1 MPKVMLTGAAGGIGQ
16 ATARLLWEK
25 GFHLILTDRDEDLLH
40 HTYPEVPAGSTL
52 YALDVTKLEAWQQA
66 AQRFAEVNIL
76 IQLAGVMRVGTFI
89 HQPLKEWHLQLQVN
103 LVGLSYGAWVFG
115 RLFAERG
122 AGHLIHLSSLA
133 GVTAIPGIVGYTA
146 TKFGVRGLSLGLDAE
161 LRPRGVPVTVI
172 GPGPVRTPLIL
183 NELPKPESAY
193 TLAAG
198 DLLEPEEVA
207 RAIWRAIRK
216 QPREILL
223 PLHKAV
229 AARLISI
236 WPALQGYAVSL
247 FESGA
252 RHRRQKYLET
262 LSNSGTLS

>member
-1 MPKVMLTGAAGGIGQ
+1 MPKALLTGAAGGIGQ
-16 ATARLLWEK
+16 ATAQLLWRK
-25 GFHLILTDRDEDLLH
+25 GFHLVLTDRDEDLLH
-40 HTYPEVPAGSTL
+40 RTYPELPAGSTL
-52 YALDVTKLEAWQQA
+52 YVLDVTNLQAWQQA
-66 AQRFAEVNIL
+66 VQYFAEVDIL

-89 HQPLKEWHLQLQVN
+89 QQPIEAWHLQLQVN
-103 LVGLSYGAWVFG
+103 LVGLAYGAWTFG

-161 LRPRGVPVTVI
+161 LRPLGVPVTVI

-183 NELPKPESAY
+183 NELPKPESVY

-198 DLLEPEEVA
+198 GLLESEDVA
-207 RAIWRAIRK
+207 QAIWRAIRK
-216 QPREILL
+216 RPREILL
-223 PLHKAV
+223 PFHKAM
-229 AARLISI
+229 AARLISL
-236 WPALQGYAVSL
+236 WPALQSYAASL

-252 RHRRQKYLET
+252 RRRREKYLQSLPNSDT
-262 LSNSGTLS
+262 LS

>member
-1 MPKVMLTGAAGGIGQ
+1 MPKAMMTGAAGGIGQ
-16 ATARLLWEK
+16 ATARLLWQK
-25 GFHLILTDRDEDLLH
+25 GFHLILTDRDEALLH
-40 HTYPEVPAGSTL
+40 RTYPDVPEGSAL
-52 YALDVTKLEAWQQA
+52 YTLDVTSLEAWQQA
-66 AQRFAEVNIL
+66 AQRFAEVDIL

-89 HQPLKEWHLQLQVN
+89 HQPIEEWHLQLQVN
-103 LVGLSYGAWVFG
+103 LMGLAYGAWVFG

-122 AGHLIHLSSLA
+122 KGHLIHLSSLA

-183 NELPKPESAY
+183 NELPKPESTY

-198 DLLEPEEVA
+198 GLLEPEEVA
-207 RAIWRAIRK
+207 QAIWRAIRT

-223 PLHKAV
+223 PRHKAI

-236 WPALQGYAVSL
+236 WPALQGYAASL
-247 FESGA
+247 FEPGA
-252 RHRRQKYLET
+252 RRRRQKYLQT
-262 LSNSGTLS
+262 LLSSGTPS